1 MAPIFRLQEEEP
13 QRLTDAKQQE
23 HLGYESREQRVL
35 VSTVSALF
43 ELRLAIRRS
52 VIGTSTNIYI
62 DFIETPRAARHASGL
77 GPNVLLARTGHR
89 LSVRFW
95 QGTSLY
101 QDVEEC

>member
-1 MAPIFRLQEEEP
+1 M
-13 QRLTDAKQQE
+13 TDAKRQE
-23 HLGYESREQRVL
+23 HCGNEAREQRVI
-35 VSTVSALF
+35 VSTVSEFF

-62 DFIETPRAARHASGL
+62 DFIEAPRAARYASGL
-77 GPNVLLARTGHR
+77 GPDVLLAGTGHR